1 MIKRIFNKVKQDAW
15 VLKYIIPTIY
25 FNFHYLPFKQAIF
38 LPIYLRKPQLLT
50 LKGKVIIQAGGDKIK
65 PGMIRLGVFGVSIYP
80 SKGIM
85 FQNRGTVVF
94 RGRCSIGNDSYISV
108 GKSGSLVFGDGFSA
122 STSLKIACYDT
133 IEFAKDV
140 LCGWECFFM
149 DTDFHRMKYLDGRES
164 PKPYGPIRIGEG
176 CWFGF
181 RSIVQK
187 NTVLPKRTTVA
198 SNSLVNKKYDIPEA
212 SIIAGQSAKLVKTGI
227 YRDMHDDTV
236 VYYDY

>member
-1 MIKRIFNKVKQDAW
+1 
-15 VLKYIIPTIY
+15 
-25 FNFHYLPFKQAIF
+25 
-38 LPIYLRKPQLLT
+38 
-50 LKGKVIIQAGGDKIK
+50 
-65 PGMIRLGVFGVSIYP
+65 MIRLGVFSVSIYP
-80 SKGIM
+80 PKGIM
-85 FQNRGTVVF
+85 FENRGTIVF
-94 RGRCSIGNDSYISV
+94 KGRCSIGNNSYISV
-108 GKSGSLVFGDGFSA
+108 GKTGTLVLGDGFSA

-140 LCGWECFFM
+140 HCGWECVFM
-149 DTDFHRMKYLDGRES
+149 DTDFHRMKFLDGRES
-164 PKPYGPIRIGEG
+164 PKAYGPIRIGDG

-187 NTVLPKRTTVA
+187 NTLLPNHTTVA

-212 SIIAGQSAKLVKTGI
+212 SIIAGQPAKLVKTGI